1 MAGACAWLPPGPAA
15 TRARAEM
22 VAVLANMAES
32 VLAAR
37 TAQERVGSG
46 DARGAEGDQLA
57 PGAGRDRVCPPVDP
71 GAGPRAHRVHA
82 AAVRPG
88 RAGGPAGLAGR
99 RDRGDR
105 RGSGPVRADRP
116 S

>member
-1 MAGACAWLPPGPAA
+1 MPGACMPPPPLAA
-15 TRARAEM
+15 AGTRAEM

-37 TAQERVGSG
+37 PAPERTGCGDPRGIQGDSG
-46 DARGAEGDQLA
+46 A
-57 PGAGRDRVCPPVDP
+57 PGPGRGRVCPPVDA

-88 RAGGPAGLAGR
+88 RAGGPAGLAGHG
-99 RDRGDR
+99 DRGDR
-105 RGSGPVRADRP
+105 CGPGPV
-116 S
+116 